1 MKRNYLIIICSVI
14 FTFASITFSACGK
27 DDGRSDGRPDKPMPI
42 IMQQRIDYVARKGGS
57 VAGKK
62 TQYLFAGEYTDAV
75 TAVPDEGYEFAYWED
90 NQNLSVTRNDLVVSG
105 RAYYAV
111 FKRIQ
116 LSVKYAAGE
125 HGRVEGATE
134 QIIEYGENAAKVTA
148 IADIGY
154 MFTGW
159 SDGVT
164 QAERC
169 ETKVKTDVEATACFG
184 QLMKT
189 YKLDYKLATSNTE
202 QASVTLAYDEVE
214 GASLPVPEREHF
226 TFGGWY
232 FGGEM
237 IAGADGKLKAGNEI
251 FDSAETEIWAKWTAD
266 VTYTYKILLVHVT
279 DVDYTYNGVH
289 VKYTMTEDEKQL
301 CRNATIL
308 LRQYLND
315 MLDGL
320 VDFQIDEY
328 FTEQQINNDNFT
340 FLWGSI
346 NAAEITEIYNIA
358 YEYQCTISTVDFDYN
373 YLKKHMAGRA
383 TLRDGTVYLQA
394 ELKFD
399 SASNWLDLNY
409 VRWEGLICTYIHEIC
424 HTIEMNI
431 KSYEAIGGCEFHYA
445 ISKYENN
452 VNATNREPE
461 VLKLYLLKEILI
473 EGNKVGIPIEYW
485 AGDLELMNKVGWM
498 KSLYLG

>member
-27 DDGRSDGRPDKPMPI
+27 DDGRTDGRPDKPMPI

-328 FTEQQINNDNFT
+328 FSTEQVNNLDDPGRNIVANDLIELRNNGMLRQYQST
-340 FLWGSI
+340 MATVKYDYLHLLRPGVYG
-346 NAAEITEIYNIA
+346 AADIV
-358 YEYQCTISTVDFDYN
+358 S
-373 YLKKHMAGRA
+373 
-383 TLRDGTVYLQA
+383 GTVYLQP
-394 ELKFD
+394 ELKHFPV
-399 SASNWLDLNY
+399 SGFLDLNY
-409 VRWEGLICTYIHEIC
+409 FAWKYFMATYIHEIC
-424 HTIEMNI
+424 HTIEVNI
-431 KSYEAIGGCEFHYA
+431 KSFEAVGASLHY
-445 ISKYENN
+445 
-452 VNATNREPE
+452 
-461 VLKLYLLKEILI
+461 VLSQYDKQPKMDVLDIYKLYLHKRAEAD
-473 EGNKVGIPIEYW
+473 GKFAGIPFEFW
-485 AGDLELMNKVGWM
+485 AGELDLYIKR
-498 KSLYLG
+498 